1 MKKILAILALL
12 AGIMSANAQQ
22 NEVDRCLSEL
32 EPIIAKAKAVWH
44 DGNTSLGLTSERA
57 ERYAIYCLEAC
68 AVIDKYI
75 DHINDVNEQ
84 LDLLWGQVDM
94 LSDILKTYEENK
106 MGLSPSE
113 YTQQSNRKVLALQK
127 LAILCKK
134 ITYKED
140 RDSELYNVN
149 EALAQHYFSKAN
161 FKEASTYYSM
171 CISNYNELLLSEYA
185 NDPDIQKAGQKA
197 YYWMGYAAYKQGDT
211 TLANNYFNKA
221 KSILNDS
228 LIQPYQ

>member
-1 MKKILAILALL
+1 MKRLFLTFVLLIGAIHL
-12 AGIMSANAQQ
+12 SAQDV
-22 NEVDRCLSEL
+22 VDRCFSEL
-32 EPIIAKAKAVWH
+32 EPLMTKARAVWH
-44 DGNTSLGLTSERA
+44 DGNSYYGITSERA
-57 ERYAIYCLEAC
+57 ERYTIYCLEAC
-68 AVIDKYI
+68 AVIDKYV

-84 LDLLWGQVDM
+84 LDLLWGQVDI

-113 YTQQSNRKVLALQK
+113 YAQQSNRKVLTLQK

-134 ITYKED
+134 ITYKAD

-149 EALAQHYFSKAN
+149 EALAQHYFSKGN
-161 FKEASTYYSM
+161 FKDAATYYSM

-185 NDPDIQKAGQKA
+185 NDSDTRKAGQKA
-197 YYWMGYAAYKQGDT
+197 YYWMGYTAYKQGDT
-211 TLANNYFNKA
+211 ILANKYFNKA